1 MVRRAKSTLG
11 GTDKRRA
18 KKPPKPTVTLRRQ
31 VTDDNTI
38 HGLWIGRH
46 LSKLEKL
53 ALLSF
58 TRHGHAFNLWVYDE
72 LDEPL
77 PPGVVLR
84 DAAQILPRERIFLK
98 AETDLSAGVGR
109 MSYGPFS
116 DLFRYKLLYEH
127 GGIWVDMDIT
137 CLRPFDFAEP
147 YVFRTHQI
155 GLMGNLIKVPPKS
168 ELMRLTFEL
177 ADKVANET
185 VSWLTLNKILRNCV
199 HFLELDGCIRKG
211 IINDG
216 SLFDTI
222 VDFASSSY
230 RAPPPSWY
238 GIHWGNEFW
247 GKQTSNHSMENAAFV
262 TKSNP
267 ATGSLLY
274 ELYRSY
280 GLINPRETSA
290 LPVATQKHVVTRA
303 ANSVDI
309 RRPAEVIE
317 GIASRKARPSINML
331 IPTLVRGGAERIVL
345 DIGSALADD
354 PDVDVYV
361 YVRTRTMT
369 THEVPLRKNLFVV
382 YLNEPGALGLLELA
396 SELVERGNPTIFTH
410 LIKRHDLEVL
420 WRGGVV
426 TVPVLHNSKQGWGEP
441 PSLYNHANVP
451 FVVACAD
458 SVKQEIKKAGCNVPV
473 LTVRHEIGIA
483 PGPGELLKG
492 RAKIR
497 SDWGIGDDT
506 LIIGMVGQFK
516 SQKAYTRAARVLA
529 KVQKFAPA
537 KLMIVGG
544 WDHKYGAGRIAFEA
558 TMRLAVELGVVPDII
573 LIGETTDPIPYFGAF
588 DVFLNTSIF
597 EGLSVSLM
605 EAIACGCPLVLSDVG
620 GAAEICPSD
629 AVLVP
634 DSADIDGYVAGIMH
648 VTTRGARSLPAR
660 KYEPDLVARIWLGM
674 SKVATELCKPRYPE
688 PNGTLFVID
697 GLHLGGPAISLAR
710 VLAATRRHCRVG
722 VATLFGVSVPELE
735 DTIRRTGAALFP
747 MPSAAFVSRTAE
759 NLLDIVS
766 RNNYREVCFWNAPP
780 ELKLLLAKLLEPSRI
795 NLVDVSPGPMWFDE
809 INASSEF
816 QCRIAFTSKQYL
828 HRLNRF
834 VALHRS
840 GVPALVKRARVR
852 TSVISLGVPQPP
864 RFVPLP
870 PAHLLPPEHV
880 DLRFAIGTVTRLVP
894 YKRVEMLL
902 EAMAILTRDFPGASL
917 TIVGGPDSSSTE
929 YASGLR
935 QQTQQLGLENVFFI
949 GPYLDVDRFLALWQ
963 AFVLSGERQG
973 CPNASLEAM
982 AMGLPVVAFA
992 SGGLDEQ
999 IVEGVTGYLVNTPE
1013 EMAARAKLLL
1023 QDPVRRR
1030 RMADQGRAR
1039 VRDHFNLARSAQAF
1053 AEVIDI

>member
-1 MVRRAKSTLG
+1 
-11 GTDKRRA
+11 
-18 KKPPKPTVTLRRQ
+18 
-31 VTDDNTI
+31 
-38 HGLWIGRH
+38 LWIGKH

-53 ALLSF
+53 TLLSF
-58 TRHGHAFNLWVYDE
+58 TRHGHAFNLWAYDA
-72 LDEPL
+72 LDEAL

-98 AETDLSAGVGR
+98 AESDPSAGVGR

-137 CLRPFDFAEP
+137 CLKPFDFAEP
-147 YVFRTHQI
+147 YVFRAHQI
-155 GLMGNLIKVPPKS
+155 GLMGNLMKVPPKS
-168 ELMRLTFEL
+168 ELMRLSFEL

-185 VSWLTLNKILRNCV
+185 VPWLTLNKILRNCV
-199 HFLELDGCIRKG
+199 HFLELDGYIRKG

-222 VDFASSSY
+222 VDFAGSSY
-230 RAPPPSWY
+230 RAPPPNWY

-247 GKQTSNHSMENAAFV
+247 GKQTSNHSAGNGAFV

-267 ATGSLLY
+267 ATGSLLH

-280 GLINPRETSA
+280 GLIDPRETSA
-290 LPVATQKHVVTRA
+290 LPVATQRHVVTRA
-303 ANSVDI
+303 PNSLDI
-309 RRPAEVIE
+309 HRPTNVIE
-317 GIASRKARPSINML
+317 GIASRKTRPSIAML

-345 DIGSALADD
+345 DIATALSDD

-361 YVRTRTMT
+361 YVRARTLT

-382 YLNEPGALGLLELA
+382 YLNDPGAPGLIELA
-396 SELVERGNPTIFTH
+396 SELVERGNPALFTH

-420 WRGGVV
+420 WRAGVV
-426 TVPVLHNSKQGWGEP
+426 TVPMVHNSKQGWNEP

-458 SVKQEIKKAGCNVPV
+458 SVKREIEETGCRVPV

-483 PGPGELLKG
+483 PGPGELLQG

-506 LIIGMVGQFK
+506 LLIGMVGQFK
-516 SQKAYTRAARVLA
+516 SQKAYTRAVRVLA

-544 WDHKYGAGRIAFEA
+544 WDHKYGAGRVAFEA
-558 TMRLAVELGVVPDII
+558 TMRLAVELGVAPDII
-573 LIGETTDPIPYFGAF
+573 LVGETTDPIPYFAAF

-605 EAIACGCPLVLSDVG
+605 EAIACGCPLVLSAVG

-629 AVLVP
+629 AILVR

-648 VTTRGARSLPAR
+648 VTTHDTRSLPAR
-660 KYEPDLVARIWLGM
+660 KHEPDLVARIWLGL

-710 VLAATRRHCRVG
+710 VLAASKRRSRVG

-735 DTIRRTGAALFP
+735 DTIRQAGAALFP
-747 MPSAAFVSRTAE
+747 MPSAAFVSRTVEA
-759 NLLDIVS
+759 LLDLVC
-766 RNNYREVCFWNAPP
+766 RNNYRSICFWNAPP
-780 ELKLLLAKLLEPSRI
+780 ELKLLIAKLLEPSRI
-795 NLVDVSPGPMWFDE
+795 ALIDVSPGPMWFDE

-816 QCRIAFTSKQYL
+816 QRRIAFTSKQYL
-828 HRLNRF
+828 QRLNRF
-834 VALHRS
+834 VGLHRT
-840 GVPALVKRARVR
+840 GVPALGKRAQARI
-852 TSVISLGVPQPP
+852 SVISLGVPPPP
-864 RFVPLP
+864 RYVPLP
-870 PAHLLPPEHV
+870 PAPLLPPEHV
-880 DLRFAIGTVTRLVP
+880 DLRFAVGTVTRLVP
-894 YKRVEMLL
+894 YKRVELLL
-902 EAMAILTRDFPGASL
+902 EAMAIVSRDIPGASL

-929 YASGLR
+929 YASGLVR
-935 QQTQQLGLENVFFI
+935 QARQLGLENVFFV
-949 GPYLDVDRFLALWQ
+949 GPYLDVDRFLALWRV
-963 AFVLSGERQG
+963 FVLSGERQG

-982 AMGLPVVAFA
+982 AMSLPVVAFA

-1013 EMAARAKLLL
+1013 EMAARLKSLL
-1023 QDPVRRR
+1023 QDPLRRR
-1030 RMADQGRAR
+1030 RMGEAGRAR
-1039 VRDHFNLARSAQAF
+1039 VRDHFSLAGSAQAF